1 MVCHLSAKISLRQI
15 YLFILSAMGRAH
27 TQFLPANKG
36 MDTGG
41 HRTRVA
47 AGTLDNMAQD
57 AVAALASL
65 R

>member
-1 MVCHLSAKISLRQI
+1 
-15 YLFILSAMGRAH
+15 MGRAH
-27 TQFLPANKG
+27 TQFLPANRG

-47 AGTLDNMAQD
+47 AVTLDNMAQD
-57 AVAALASL
+57 TVAALASL